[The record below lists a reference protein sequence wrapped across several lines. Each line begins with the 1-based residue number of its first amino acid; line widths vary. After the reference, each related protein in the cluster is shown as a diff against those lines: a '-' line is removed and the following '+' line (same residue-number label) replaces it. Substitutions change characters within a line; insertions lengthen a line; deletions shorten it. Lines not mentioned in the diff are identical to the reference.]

1 MKDSTHEIQLLQHM
15 EQTSAML
22 EAIGDQ
28 VGDDEHGVPLLSRH
42 RSLSVPP
49 EACCEALRH
58 RISALDEVLDEAEFV
73 SKGIEH
79 DSPLQIRFR

>member
-42 RSLSVPP
+42 RPSPFHRGL
-49 EACCEALRH
+49 LRSFATQDL
-58 RISALDEVLDEAEFV
+58 RARR
-73 SKGIEH
+73 
-79 DSPLQIRFR
+79 SP